1 MNKAVIAL
9 GANID
14 PKANIEKARL
24 IIAQQ
29 HVVQAESE
37 IVETEPIGFKEQPNF
52 LNCAMLIET
61 FMEREALTEWL
72 KSVERQ
78 LGRIPTANKYGP
90 RPIDLDI
97 IVWNGEIV
105 DEDVYERDFLMNAV
119 RELWVTF
126 KKY

>member
-14 PKANIEKARL
+14 PKANIEKARS

-29 HVVQAESE
+29 HVVLAESE

-61 FMEREALTEWL
+61 FLERETLAEWL

-119 RELWVTF
+119 RELCVTF